1 MHQAFNTRGPHNM
14 PTTLPDPRK
23 RNAQASE
30 ELLVHIMIV
39 VMVVGMVIAC
49 AIVARSFL
57 HPDAGAPPGA
67 SGNYTPATVPPAS
80 RRKVGDKFTSE

>member
-1 MHQAFNTRGPHNM
+1 M

-30 ELLVHIMIV
+30 EPFLYIMIV
-39 VMVVGMVIAC
+39 VIVVGMVIAC

-57 HPDAGAPPGA
+57 HSDAGAPPGA
-67 SGNYTPATVPPAS
+67 SGTATYTPTTFPPAS